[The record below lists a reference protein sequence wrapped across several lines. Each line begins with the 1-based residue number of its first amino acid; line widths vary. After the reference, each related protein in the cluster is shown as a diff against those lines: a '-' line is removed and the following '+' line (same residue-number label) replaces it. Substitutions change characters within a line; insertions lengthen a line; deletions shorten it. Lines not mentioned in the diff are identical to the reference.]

1 MRLMR
6 GASQTFHGRYHDFED
21 VTVEPL
27 TKVPPVWVA
36 GGCQYAHAASPDQDR
51 MDRKV
56 LQRICRWDGWI
67 ARPTSPPDQIAL
79 DLEEIDRELARQM
92 IDSD

>member
-1 MRLMR
+1 M
-6 GASQTFHGRYHDFED
+6 
-21 VTVEPL
+21 EPL

-36 GGCQYAHAASPDQDR
+36 GGRQYAHAASPDQDR

-56 LQRICRWDGWI
+56 LQRICRWHGWI

-79 DLEEIDRELARQM
+79 DLEEIDRELARQ
-92 IDSD
+92 